1 MRLWIQIVFEVLLNF
16 KGSQQGCRATIEVD
30 EKQRRRAMLTH
41 SLELAKYTTH
51 TRLRRETIRP
61 PMEISETKRG
71 RRRPL
76 LPPVPILD
84 LSLFV
89 FTRALYVGT
98 FLVSSSHSFWDNKT
112 RGEIMEQVPACFVPW
127 ELWEAHRGHLEIYKV
142 EYKVWRIGF
151 GKEVGWGRLLL
162 LFLISPSV
170 LYEFLKLSV
179 WIMLLN

>member
-1 MRLWIQIVFEVLLNF
+1 MHLWIQIVFEVLLSF
-16 KGSQQGCRATIEVD
+16 KGSQQRCRATIEVD
-30 EKQRRRAMLTH
+30 GKQRRRAMLTH
-41 SLELAKYTTH
+41 SLELVKCTIH
-51 TRLRRETIRP
+51 TGLWRETIRP

-71 RRRPL
+71 CRHPL

-89 FTRALYVGT
+89 FTRALYIGT
-98 FLVSSSHSFWDNKT
+98 FLVSPSHSFWDNKT
-112 RGEIMEQVPACFVPW
+112 RGEIMERVPTCFVLW
-127 ELWEAHRGHLEIYKV
+127 KLWEYRGHLEIYKV

-151 GKEVGWGRLLL
+151 GKEMWWGRLLL

-170 LYEFLKLSV
+170 LYEFLKLSM